1 MSTRISYYAE
11 TAPRGDDEVVLERQ
25 HRLAGAALSRA
36 RAGDMGRLY
45 SRNPDVTPR
54 ENAEEPFVSW
64 CRRNGDHG
72 ARLLREYADPVP
84 LPDEEEL
91 RRWLEDP
98 YVRPRHTVHGD
109 GVGTRPRGSTRG
121 ANRKVQ
127 WKCET

>member
-11 TAPRGDDEVVLERQ
+11 TTPRGDDEVVLERQ

-64 CRRNGDHG
+64 CRRNAPGLSV
-72 ARLLREYADPVP
+72 RTFVLFKLNT
-84 LPDEEEL
+84 LPGPFSQLPTAEAPEAL
-91 RRWLEDP
+91 ICM
-98 YVRPRHTVHGD
+98 
-109 GVGTRPRGSTRG
+109 
-121 ANRKVQ
+121 RKA
-127 WKCET
+127 